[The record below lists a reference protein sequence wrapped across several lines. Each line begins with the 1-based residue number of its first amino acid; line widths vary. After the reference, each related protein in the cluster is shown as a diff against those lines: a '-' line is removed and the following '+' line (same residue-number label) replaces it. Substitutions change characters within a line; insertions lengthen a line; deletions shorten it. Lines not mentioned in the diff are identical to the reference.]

1 MQKVQHGNPPRDLS
15 HVSLFVCRATIK
27 RLLDMKKILALL
39 AACMLTPTSG
49 TSQETYKAEWKDL
62 DRYPHAEWLNKDKF
76 GIYWHWGIPS
86 ISGVAGW
93 YGRLMYQPNG
103 AAYKQHVK
111 NYGDPAKFGYKD
123 LVPLFK
129 AEKFDA
135 EEWVE
140 KAERSGARF
149 VVAMGV
155 HHDGYQMGRTKLT
168 RWNSVDMNPHIDI
181 VGNLQS
187 AAKKHGMKFG
197 VSSHLAFNWEF
208 FSLSMYPNK
217 FDAAEAPDLY
227 NIHDPKKGPSK
238 KFAKLWYDR
247 TKEMIDNY
255 DLDFLWFDFGTKEP
269 AFCDKLTAQITADFY
284 NQGVAK
290 GKQVA
295 LAAKVGFENSK
306 SLVFDV
312 EHGKFAYTR
321 PLMWMADCTMNY
333 KWFNIR
339 QPEDQYAITGKYWTH
354 HLIDIVSKNGTL
366 LLNMGP
372 NADGSWVPQWE
383 AELLRMGAWL
393 KLNGEAIYETT
404 PWHRFGEGVTFGGDG
419 LAHKM
424 YDQLTANDVRF
435 TRKGDTLYAIVCG
448 WRSTPIRVRS
458 LGLNDI
464 ENLKIKSVEL
474 LGYDK
479 PVKWVQHD
487 TDLSLHFPSHKFS
500 EYAYVFKIT
509 GDNLFPE
516 RREYREIDIP
526 LAIDGRAIRNVA
538 EVKIVA
544 KGENTSVDFAELYVI
559 GTLGKGKEHNL
570 GDVCTP
576 TTSGTVGGM
585 DAMLA
590 FDNNLNGNPNM
601 NSIAKTI
608 ATKDAYIGAKYD
620 APATINRVM
629 IYPEMHS
636 RDRVIKECSVQVI
649 GTDGKILLDKALKDL
664 HLVEGGMVTSYGV
677 E

>member
-1 MQKVQHGNPPRDLS
+1 M
-15 HVSLFVCRATIK
+15 K
-27 RLLDMKKILALL
+27 RLFALL
-39 AACMLTPTSG
+39 SAVMLLPVNG
-49 TSQETYKAEWKDL
+49 ISQEKYKAEWNDL
-62 DRYPHAEWLNKDKF
+62 DRYPQAEWLHRDKF

-93 YGRLMYQPNG
+93 YGRMMYSPNNE
-103 AAYKQHVK
+103 AYKEHVK
-111 NYGDPAKFGYKD
+111 NYGDPSKFGYKD
-123 LVPLFK
+123 LIKLFK
-129 AEKFDA
+129 AEKFNA
-135 EEWVE
+135 EEWVS
-140 KAERSGARF
+140 KAEDCGARF

-155 HHDGYQMGRTKLT
+155 HHDGFQMGRTKLT
-168 RWNSVDMNPHIDI
+168 RWNSVEMDPHIDI
-181 VGNLQS
+181 IGNLES
-187 AAKKHGMKFG
+187 AAKKHNLKFG

-208 FSLSMYPNK
+208 FSNSMYPNK
-217 FDAAEAPDLY
+217 YDAAEAPDLY
-227 NIHDPKKGPSK
+227 NIHDVKKGPSK

-247 TKEMIDNY
+247 TKELIDNY

-269 AFCDKLTAQITADFY
+269 AFNEKFTAQITSDFY
-284 NQGVAK
+284 NQAEKK

-321 PLMWMADCTMNY
+321 PRMWMADCTMNY

-339 QPEDQYAITGKYWTH
+339 RPEDQYSITGKYWTH

-383 AELLRMGAWL
+383 AELMRMGKWL
-393 KLNGEAIYETT
+393 KLNGEAIYESE
-404 PWHRFGEGVTFGGDG
+404 PWHRFGEGPTYGGDG

-435 TRKGDTLYAIVCG
+435 TRKGNTLYAIVCG
-448 WRSTPIRVRS
+448 WRSTPIRVKS

-464 ENLKIKSVEL
+464 ENLKIKNVEL
-474 LGYDK
+474 IGYDK
-479 PVKWVQHD
+479 KVKWVQHD
-487 TDLSLHFPSHKFS
+487 TDLSLHFPTHKFS

-526 LAIDGRAIRNVA
+526 IAIKGLPAENVS
-538 EVKIVA
+538 EVRIVA
-544 KGENTSVDFAELYVI
+544 KGQNTSVDFAELYVI
-559 GTLGKGKEHNL
+559 GLIGKGKEHNL

-576 TTSGTVGGM
+576 TSSGTLKGM

-601 NSIAKTI
+601 NSIAKTK
-608 ATKDAYIGAKYD
+608 ATKDAYIGAKFD
-620 APATINRVM
+620 GPATVARVM
-629 IYPEMHS
+629 IYPEMNS
-636 RDRVIKECSVQVI
+636 RDRVITDYSVQVI
-649 GTDGKILLDKALKDL
+649 GKNGEIVFEKPLKEIALS
-664 HLVEGGMVTSYGV
+664 EGGMVTSYGI